1 MNTTRRIT
9 CGLVTATF
17 GALGL
22 GALNGQPVFGVAT
35 VILGG
40 EINSLGHLIEL
51 KKTILSVQLQGRG
64 QYHTLYDH
72 LGLLG
77 LADGLKDDS
86 KVKIL
91 LLVYV

>member
-1 MNTTRRIT
+1 MILPFLTMNTTRRIT

-40 EINSLGHLIEL
+40 VQMIASLMVRQQVQR
-51 KKTILSVQLQGRG
+51 KKLSSQIVIMLR
-64 QYHTLYDH
+64 
-72 LGLLG
+72 
-77 LADGLKDDS
+77 
-86 KVKIL
+86 
-91 LLVYV
+91 